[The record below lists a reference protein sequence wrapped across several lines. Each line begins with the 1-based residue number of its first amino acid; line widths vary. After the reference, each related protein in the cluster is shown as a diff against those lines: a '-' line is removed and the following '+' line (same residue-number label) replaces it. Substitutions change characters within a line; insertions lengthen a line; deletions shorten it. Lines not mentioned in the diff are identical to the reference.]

1 MKFTIPTH
9 QRPDA
14 PAAVGAPGPIS
25 AGQLLSDAEA
35 LSQAISGRITKTQ
48 DGVTPEVLVICADR
62 FHFAA
67 ALLAVWKA
75 GFIAALPPNGQAS
88 TVKSLSQ
95 RPGIQL
101 IVVREDG
108 WLFWNWDRP
117 GRGRAHGAKPE
128 PSPLC
133 RGSFRRE

>member
-14 PAAVGAPGPIS
+14 PAAVGAPGPVS

-75 GFIAALPPNGQAS
+75 GFIAALPPKNATIS
-88 TVKSLSQ
+88 SADSLTRRPLRTARTLSKTV
-95 RPGIQL
+95 IITANML
-101 IVVREDG
+101 I
-108 WLFWNWDRP
+108 
-117 GRGRAHGAKPE
+117 AAK
-128 PSPLC
+128 
-133 RGSFRRE
+133 